1 MYKKLRLLTTMLLLA
16 VCCGTWA
23 EEVVYK
29 TALFGST
36 HNEGNSSYTS
46 SFEATNDGF
55 VVIATNFN
63 NNNNGWTNSSENG
76 QIKCGRKNY
85 ASTGTITTKAA
96 IDEAITKVVVTID
109 ALTASK
115 INSVKLYT
123 SSNNTSWTEAGT
135 FTKATGEQTVTL
147 TTPTANLYYK
157 LEFDCASGSSNGLI
171 TVSKVEYYYNNEG
184 GDTPTPTVAAPTF
197 SHESGAVAYNTE
209 ITISQADDCLITYT
223 IDGSDPTIDS
233 PLYGA
238 NTHIKITNITG
249 ETTIK
254 AIAFDSQNNASAI
267 ASATYTVIHPNA
279 PTFSPTAGTVEA
291 GTEVS
296 ITAENNNYRI
306 IYTTNG
312 DEPSYNSNVGI
323 VYDSPITIDA
333 ETTIKAIAVNIVDA
347 SKNIGIESPIA
358 SASYTIYDPNAPGTE
373 NNPYTVAQARA
384 AIDAGSGTSNVYA
397 TGIVSEIV
405 TAYNSQYGNITYN
418 ISADGT
424 TTADQLEVYRG
435 KSYNGDNFTSDDDI
449 QVGDV
454 VVVYGT
460 LQKYGNTYEFAQDN
474 QLVSLQRPVITT
486 PSISLSENTIN
497 ATADGAEGTINVT
510 YTNFSDVIADV
521 EFYEA
526 DGETTASYDWL
537 EAEINTDNN
546 LDYVIDSNSGE
557 ARTAYMKVY
566 ALDDDANE
574 VYSELITISQ
584 AAYVEA
590 INYTLASSITSG
602 KHYIIV
608 GSSTMA
614 DYAMGVQN
622 NNNRA
627 AVEIEISG
635 ETVTVAS
642 EDVHEVQICG
652 PDANGFYTINDGGYL
667 YAASSG
673 SNYLRTEETLDD
685 NGRWSITFGDEGVA
699 NIVAQGTNTR
709 NTMQFNASNHIFA
722 CYASASQGDV
732 YLYEKA
738 NEATPTQAVSI
749 SPVGLATFC
758 SENALDF
765 TGVTD
770 VWAYIA
776 KNENGNVTYQRVKK
790 VPARTGVLLRNKL
803 ETGAINC
810 DVPTLEGQAANVT
823 GNKFIGTLTDINAL
837 PSDVPSDEGTNTNYI
852 LNNGANGVGFY
863 KANGNKVGAGKAY
876 LQLPTNAAAK
886 TFIGFD
892 EEGEATAI
900 STIDNGQ
907 LTMDNVYNLQGQ
919 KVGSEYKGIVIVNG
933 KKFINK

>member
-1 MYKKLRLLTTMLLLA
+1 M
-16 VCCGTWA
+16 
-23 EEVVYK
+23 
-29 TALFGST
+29 
-36 HNEGNSSYTS
+36 
-46 SFEATNDGF
+46 
-55 VVIATNFN
+55 
-63 NNNNGWTNSSENG
+63 
-76 QIKCGRKNY
+76 
-85 ASTGTITTKAA
+85 
-96 IDEAITKVVVTID
+96 
-109 ALTASK
+109 
-115 INSVKLYT
+115 
-123 SSNNTSWTEAGT
+123 
-135 FTKATGEQTVTL
+135 
-147 TTPTANLYYK
+147 
-157 LEFDCASGSSNGLI
+157 
-171 TVSKVEYYYNNEG
+171 
-184 GDTPTPTVAAPTF
+184 
-197 SHESGAVAYNTE
+197 
-209 ITISQADDCLITYT
+209 
-223 IDGSDPTIDS
+223 
-233 PLYGA
+233 
-238 NTHIKITNITG
+238 
-249 ETTIK
+249 
-254 AIAFDSQNNASAI
+254 
-267 ASATYTVIHPNA
+267 
-279 PTFSPTAGTVEA
+279 
-291 GTEVS
+291 
-296 ITAENNNYRI
+296 
-306 IYTTNG
+306 
-312 DEPSYNSNVGI
+312 
-323 VYDSPITIDA
+323 
-333 ETTIKAIAVNIVDA
+333 TIKAIAVKEGMENSAVADA
-347 SKNIGIESPIA
+347 T
-358 SASYTIYDPNAPGTE
+358 YTIVNIEHAGTE
-373 NNPYTVAQARA
+373 ADPYTVADARA
-384 AIDAGSGTSNVYA
+384 AIDANAGITDVYA

-405 TAYNSQYGNITYN
+405 TAYDSRYGNITYN

-510 YTNFSDVIADV
+510 YNNITDVLADV
-521 EFYEA
+521 KFYEA
-526 DGETTASYDWL
+526 DGETEASYDWL

-566 ALDDDANE
+566 ALDDDDNE

-749 SPVGLATFC
+749 SSVGLATFC

-776 KNENGNVTYQRVKK
+776 KNENDNVTYKRVKR

-803 ETGAINC
+803 DEGAAISCN
-810 DVPTLEGQAANVT
+810 VPTLEGTIKDDVT
-823 GNKFIGTLTDINAL
+823 DNMFIGTLTDINAL
-837 PSDVPSDEGTNTNYI
+837 PSVDGQNTNYI
-852 LNNGANGVGFY
+852 LNNGENGVGFY
-863 KANGNKVGAGKAY
+863 KANDKKVGAGKAY
-876 LQLPTNAAAK
+876 LQLPTNAAK
-886 TFIGFD
+886 TFIGFE
-892 EEGEATAI
+892 EEGEATSI

>member
-1 MYKKLRLLTTMLLLA
+1 MLLLA
-16 VCCGTWA
+16 VCCGVWA
-23 EEVVYK
+23 EEVAYQ
-29 TALFGST
+29 TLTFPD
-36 HNEGNSSYTS
+36 GNNSKVSSYT
-46 SFEATNDGF
+46 ATWTVTIGDFNW
-55 VVIATNFN
+55 ALYNFN
-63 NNNNGWTNSSENG
+63 NNNNGWSYV
-76 QIKCGRKNY
+76 KCGRKNN
-85 ASTGTITTKAA
+85 ASVGQIETLSLVDK
-96 IDEAITKVVVTID
+96 AITKVVVTVDNATTSLVNSTYLEVSADNNFTNPQRITVD
-109 ALTASK
+109 MISNGDLTY
-115 INSVKLYT
+115 NV
-123 SSNNTSWTEAGT
+123 
-135 FTKATGEQTVTL
+135 
-147 TTPTANLYYK
+147 TTPTENQYYRLTYDCKSGTAN
-157 LEFDCASGSSNGLI
+157 GI
-171 TVSKVEYYYNNEG
+171 VQISKVVLYYNNGEG
-184 GDTPTPTVAAPTF
+184 STPTETCANPSF
-197 SHESGAVAYNTE
+197 SPAGG
-209 ITISQADDCLITYT
+209 TYT
-223 IDGSDPTIDS
+223 SPQSVSLSCATDGASIYYRIDG
-233 PLYGA
+233 A
-238 NTHIKITNITG
+238 
-249 ETTIK
+249 E
-254 AIAFDSQNNASAI
+254 
-267 ASATYTVIHPNA
+267 
-279 PTFSPTAGTVEA
+279 PTAD
-291 GTEVS
+291 
-296 ITAENNNYRI
+296 
-306 IYTTNG
+306 TTDG
-312 DEPSYNSNVGI
+312 SQLYS
-323 VYDSPITIDA
+323 SPITVNVNM
-333 ETTIKAIAVNIVDA
+333 TIKAIAVKEGMENSAVADA
-347 SKNIGIESPIA
+347 T
-358 SASYTIYDPNAPGTE
+358 YTIVNIEHAGTE
-373 NNPYTVAQARA
+373 ADPYTVADARA
-384 AIDAGSGTSNVYA
+384 AIDANAGITDVYA

-405 TAYNSQYGNITYN
+405 TAYDSRYGNITYN

-510 YTNFSDVIADV
+510 YNNITDVLADV
-521 EFYEA
+521 KFYEA
-526 DGETTASYDWL
+526 DGETEASYDWL

-566 ALDDDANE
+566 ALDDDDNE

-749 SPVGLATFC
+749 SSVGLATFC

-776 KNENGNVTYQRVKK
+776 KNENDNVTYKRVKR

-803 ETGAINC
+803 DEGAAISCN
-810 DVPTLEGQAANVT
+810 VPTLEGTIKDDVT
-823 GNKFIGTLTDINAL
+823 DNMFIGTLTDINAL
-837 PSDVPSDEGTNTNYI
+837 PSVDGQNTNYI
-852 LNNGANGVGFY
+852 LNNGENGVGFY
-863 KANGNKVGAGKAY
+863 KANDKKVGAGKAY
-876 LQLPTNAAAK
+876 LQLPTNAAK
-886 TFIGFD
+886 TFIGFE
-892 EEGEATAI
+892 EEGEATSI